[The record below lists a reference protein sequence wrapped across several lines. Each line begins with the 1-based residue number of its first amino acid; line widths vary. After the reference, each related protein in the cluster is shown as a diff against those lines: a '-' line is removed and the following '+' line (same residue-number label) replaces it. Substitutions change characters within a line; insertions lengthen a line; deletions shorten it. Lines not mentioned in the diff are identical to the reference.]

1 MKKSERKKYEQK
13 IYKKI
18 IMDEEKEYRWRR
30 LI

>member
-18 IMDEEKEYRWRR
+18 IMDEEKEYR
-30 LI
+30 